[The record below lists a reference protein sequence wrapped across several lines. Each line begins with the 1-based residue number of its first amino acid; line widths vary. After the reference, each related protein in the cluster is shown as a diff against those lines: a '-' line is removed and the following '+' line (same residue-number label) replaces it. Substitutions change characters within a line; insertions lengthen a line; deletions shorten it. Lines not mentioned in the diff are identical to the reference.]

1 MVQELGKHQKC
12 SDLLYL
18 ILGMVG
24 GGLWRDGEEK
34 EWSNSYSFLFLES
47 CRELAVGPFVGFSS

>member
-18 ILGMVG
+18 ILGVRLGEMVRRADDPTP
-24 GGLWRDGEEK
+24 LLPCF
-34 EWSNSYSFLFLES
+34 WSPIVNWQ
-47 CRELAVGPFVGFSS
+47 